1 MDNEIKETDMNNLPK
16 DPVMLLSVVNTNLRD
31 FYSNLDE
38 FCKAKDA
45 DKQEIIEEVKND
57 WVYIWMKKKI
67 SLCREWNWIKKS
79 LQIQKMKLQGFFVAI
94 IKIEKYLIYLLS
106 SGTLNCLFCNV
117 LICGTYDFAGVD

>member
-45 DKQEIIEEVKND
+45 DKQEIIEK
-57 WVYIWMKKKI
+57 
-67 SLCREWNWIKKS
+67 L
-79 LQIQKMKLQGFFVAI
+79 KM
-94 IKIEKYLIYLLS
+94 IEY
-106 SGTLNCLFCNV
+106 
-117 LICGTYDFAGVD
+117 TYDEEKNQFINALQCISGSADIEQFDAYQYIFKARVMK